1 MRITEDGSGRIV
13 IPKALLE
20 SAHLR
25 PGQPLRIEVYN
36 GAITIEPEPLAL
48 TLEQQG
54 SFLVACPTE
63 KHEPLTNEV
72 VLQTLDATR
81 GR

>member
-1 MRITEDGSGRIV
+1 MDGSGRIV
-13 IPKALLE
+13 IPKALRE
-20 SAHLR
+20 SARLI
-25 PGQPLRIEVYN
+25 PGQPLKIEVYN

-54 SFLVACPTE
+54 SFLVACPTDSRPG
-63 KHEPLTNEV
+63 PLTNEV
-72 VLQTLDATR
+72 VLQTLDAVR